1 MMIVLGRLCGDALF
15 FAEGAAGRLT
25 SLVGGGSAARPTGG
39 QKRTAPAVHEQIP
52 FPTCQ
57 IRYAER
63 EPATGRAVLLDD
75 TAAQSNRP
83 ELSPGTAGPHVF
95 YSTAD
100 KHNVRQFVTG
110 HCPKNKNAGPAPRP
124 DHTCLTRLPT
134 STTYD
139 SLSAATRRRK

>member
-1 MMIVLGRLCGDALF
+1 MPPALQGDK
-15 FAEGAAGRLT
+15 
-25 SLVGGGSAARPTGG
+25 
-39 QKRTAPAVHEQIP
+39 KRTAPAVHEQIP
-52 FPTCQ
+52 FPICQ

-100 KHNVRQFVTG
+100 MHNVRQFVTG
-110 HCPKNKNAGPAPRP
+110 HCPDEMTP
-124 DHTCLTRLPT
+124 DRIGQGSFLLLGFNHWVT
-134 STTYD
+134 
-139 SLSAATRRRK
+139 SLSAGSAGLLILVGIPSAVFMFLSLRTRLAFM